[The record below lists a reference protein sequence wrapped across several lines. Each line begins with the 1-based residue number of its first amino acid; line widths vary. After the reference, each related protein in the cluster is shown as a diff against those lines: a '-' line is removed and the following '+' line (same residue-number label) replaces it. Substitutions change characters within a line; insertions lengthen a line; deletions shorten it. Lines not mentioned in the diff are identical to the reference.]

1 MPSSKR
7 RERLSPTTV
16 HPDCGS
22 PVSDTLKARV
32 CKASLSMYLVSRVR
46 NEPEVNFTTKASV
59 AFLSSTSGTSAMFSW
74 TVAASIC
81 SADASTEGCRNTSL
95 GSVAS
100 AASLAHG
107 VPLSSI
113 FTAVAASAAEV
124 SPIALSELGSP
135 SLLLAVAAAAME
147 IPSGARASCLSASE
161 GGADT
166 KAVTVIVGGDADGAA
181 PSATAPSATASS
193 ASVTRSFE
201 TSSDDAWVDC
211 ASEAVASR
219 LSSLA
224 GGSSLALRNSNG
236 SSTEGAPSAIA
247 STPLASEGRSP
258 CNCFFTMTTSVSW
271 SLTTNSPPELKK
283 TQVLSNALSSGGSL
297 LRPLPLPPF
306 FISRPA

>member
-59 AFLSSTSGTSAMFSW
+59 AFFSSTSGTSALFSW
-74 TVAASIC
+74 TVVASIC
-81 SADASTEGCRNTSL
+81 SVDASTEGCCNTSL

-124 SPIALSELGSP
+124 SPRALSELGSP
-135 SLLLAVAAAAME
+135 SPLLAVAAAATAM
-147 IPSGARASCLSASE
+147 PSGARASCLSASE

-166 KAVTVIVGGDADGAA
+166 EPETVIVGGDADGAA
-181 PSATAPSATASS
+181 PSATASS
-193 ASVTRSFE
+193 ASSTRSFG
-201 TSSDDAWVDC
+201 TSSEDA
-211 ASEAVASR
+211 
-219 LSSLA
+219 
-224 GGSSLALRNSNG
+224 
-236 SSTEGAPSAIA
+236 
-247 STPLASEGRSP
+247 
-258 CNCFFTMTTSVSW
+258 
-271 SLTTNSPPELKK
+271 
-283 TQVLSNALSSGGSL
+283 
-297 LRPLPLPPF
+297 
-306 FISRPA
+306 